1 MPDMDQFCTSRTEDD
16 SQIWAVP
23 CVAWAMTNAGHQ
35 VTILVDA
42 SAVTP
47 VTKGFGWVGL
57 PMNSDTTALDRAKLP
72 EGERITLAEAMGE
85 LFYSR
90 NRIIVY

>member
-1 MPDMDQFCTSRTEDD
+1 MGQFGTSRAEDD

-23 CVAWAMTNAGHQ
+23 LVAWAMLNAGHQ
-35 VTILVDA
+35 ITILVDA
-42 SAVTP
+42 SVVTP
-47 VTKGFGWVGL
+47 VTKRFGWVGL
-57 PMNSDTTALDRAKLP
+57 PMNSDTTALDRARLP
-72 EGERITLAEAMGE
+72 EGERITLAEEMGE

>member
-1 MPDMDQFCTSRTEDD
+1 MDQFCTSRAEDD
-16 SQIWAVP
+16 SQICAVP
-23 CVAWAMTNAGHQ
+23 CVAWAMPNAGHQ
-35 VTILVDA
+35 AIILVDA

-57 PMNSDTTALDRAKLP
+57 PMISDTTTLDRAKLP
-72 EGERITLAEAMGE
+72 EGEQITLAEAMGE